1 MIGTKGEREREGHN
15 ASPTPGWGSGKPFQ
29 SRVLEKEQSQERTGE
44 GEGAPERGRQD
55 EMWRCESEAQ
65 VWWQETNLMKG
76 TLNKHSPK
84 TEQKR
89 QNTKNKTEKTRPN

>member
-1 MIGTKGEREREGHN
+1 MGKIGWEREGHN

-29 SRVLEKEQSQERTGE
+29 SRVLEKEQSQERTEE
-44 GEGAPERGRQD
+44 GEGTVERGQQNK
-55 EMWRCESEAQ
+55 MWRCEGEAR

-76 TLNKHSPK
+76 TLNKLSPK

-89 QNTKNKTEKTRPN
+89 QKKKKA